1 MHPVDTPILPGP
13 DASAVEA
20 VGRELDANS
29 GCEVMTS
36 PFDLGRYATDA
47 SHYQIMPQ
55 MVALPRSTDD
65 LRAVVESA
73 REHGVPVTGRGGGT
87 SQNGQPINRGLVVD
101 CSKHLNRITN
111 LDVDARR
118 CSVEPG
124 VVLDHLNA
132 ELKPHGLWYP
142 VDVSTA
148 SRATIGG
155 MAGNNSCGARSIR
168 YGTMRDNV
176 EKLRVILA
184 DGGTAE
190 WGELPE
196 ADRRLGEA
204 ALAGRGD
211 LLGRLLHLGAANRK
225 LIESRL
231 PRLMRRVGGYNLDAL
246 IPDGAGG
253 SGCRDGTPCNPSHLF
268 IGSEGTL
275 GLFERIDLKLSP
287 LPRNKAMA
295 VCHFRSFYEAMQAA
309 GHIVP
314 LGATAVELVDRT
326 MIELGREIPLL
337 APTVDRFVKG
347 EPEALLIVEFAE
359 DDQAENLRRLDL
371 LEEVMADAMGHPD
384 SVVRALDPGFQR
396 EITAVRQQGLNIM
409 MSMRGD
415 AKPVSIVEDCAVD
428 LADLAEYTRR
438 LTEVFQRH
446 GTSGTWY
453 AHASVGCLHVR
464 PVLNLKGELG
474 AKTLRAVA
482 EEAFALVREYKGSHS
497 GEHGDGIA
505 RSEFH
510 EEMFGGEMVA
520 LFGEVKAMLD
530 PARLFNPN
538 KIVDAPRHDDR
549 RLFRYAPGY
558 QDGVGKA
565 ARDTGFDWSAW
576 GGLAGA
582 VEMCN
587 NNGACRK
594 RDAGV
599 MCPSYR
605 ATGNERDLVR
615 GRANTLRLA
624 LSGQLG
630 DNPMTSPEMLEAMK
644 LCVGC
649 KACRNE
655 CPTGVDMARMK
666 TEVLYRVSKERGI
679 GIRDRLVANLPLYA
693 PYLSRAPWLANL
705 RDRVPG
711 LAWLSEKTLG
721 LAAARPLPVW
731 AGAYRPP
738 PREASGGRP
747 AAVLLGDTFNR
758 HFEPENLY
766 GARRVMDAMGYEAIE
781 PRGAR
786 PLCCGRTFLAA
797 GLVDRARAEAER
809 LVGALLPL
817 ARRGIP
823 VVGLEPSCLLTL
835 RDEYPAL
842 LPGGEAE
849 ELAAASFMFEEFVER
864 EIAEGRAELKL
875 GPARGAKVL
884 LHGHCHQKAA
894 QAMPASPASIL
905 RWSSPRAAGWR
916 APSATSGRPRRNPR
930 PWRNCRCC
938 RPSAPRKAPASSP
951 TGPAAA
957 TRSGTSPPAVPS
969 MRRCSSPNICP
980 RNPVRHEC
988 RRPPVRRKRGG

>member
-1 MHPVDTPILPGP
+1 MPSIETSTPPGP
-13 DASAVEA
+13 DAAAVEA
-20 VGRELDANS
+20 VRRRLEADS
-29 GCEVMTS
+29 GCEVLAS

-55 MVALPRSTDD
+55 AVAVPRSTAD
-65 LRAVVESA
+65 LHAIVEAA

-101 CSKHLNRITN
+101 CSKN
-111 LDVDARR
+111 LDRIVGLDTEARR

-124 VVLDHLNA
+124 IVLDRLNA
-132 ELKPHGLWYP
+132 ELRPHGLWYP

-176 EKLRVILA
+176 EGLKAVLA
-184 DGGTAE
+184 GGGAVE

-196 ADRRLGEA
+196 ADRRLDAA
-204 ALAGRGD
+204 ALGGRED
-211 LLGRLLHLGAANRK
+211 LLGRLLHLGAANK
-225 LIESRL
+225 ELIESSL

-246 IPDGAGG
+246 VPDGTGG
-253 SGCRDGTPCNPSHLF
+253 SGCRPGTPCNPSHLF
-268 IGSEGTL
+268 LGSEGTL

-287 LPRNKAMA
+287 LPRNKVMG
-295 VCHFRSFYEAMQAA
+295 VCHFRTFYEAMQAA
-309 GHIVP
+309 RHIVP

-326 MIELGREIPLL
+326 MIELSRDIPML
-337 APTVDRFVKG
+337 APAVARFVEG
-347 EPEALLIVEFAE
+347 EPDALLIVEFAE
-359 DDQAENLRRLDL
+359 DGQDENLRRLDL
-371 LEEVMADAMGHPD
+371 LDGVMADAMGHPD
-384 SVVRALDPGFQR
+384 SVVRATDAGFQR

-415 AKPVSIVEDCAVD
+415 AKPVSIVEDCAVGLDD
-428 LADLAEYTRR
+428 LPEYTRR
-438 LTEVFQRH
+438 LTEVFERH

-464 PVLNLKGELG
+464 PVLNLKGDLG
-474 AKTLRAVA
+474 AKALRAVA

-510 EEMFGGEMVA
+510 ADMFGGGMVA
-520 LFGEVKAMLD
+520 LFGEVKRMLD
-530 PARLFNPN
+530 PAGLLNPN

-558 QDGVGKA
+558 QNGVDKA
-565 ARDTGFDWSAW
+565 ARGTGFDWSEW

-630 DNPMTSPEMLEAMK
+630 DDAMASPEMLEAMK

-666 TEVLYRVSKERGI
+666 TEVLYRVAMDRGV

-693 PYLSRAPWLANL
+693 PHLSKAPWLANL

-711 LAWLSEKTLG
+711 LAWLSEKAFG

-731 AGAYRPP
+731 AEPYRPP
-738 PREASGGRP
+738 PRQASGERP
-747 AAVLLGDTFNR
+747 AAVLFGDTFNR
-758 HFEPENLY
+758 YFEPANLY
-766 GARRVMDAMGYEAIE
+766 AARRVIEAMGFEAVE
-781 PRGAR
+781 PRGRR

-809 LVGALLPL
+809 LLQSLLPL
-817 ARRGIP
+817 ARQGTP

-835 RDEYPAL
+835 RDDYPAL
-842 LPGGEAE
+842 LPGKEAG
-849 ELAAASFMFEEFVER
+849 ELAAASFLFEEFVER
-864 EIAEGRAELKL
+864 EIGEGRAQLDLE
-875 GPARGAKVL
+875 PARDAKVL

-894 QAMPASPASIL
+894 RAMAPTERLLNRIPGVDLEVIQSSCCGMAGAFGYQRETQMESLAMAELSLLPAIREAEGARIV
-905 RWSSPRAAGWR
+905 AD
-916 APSATSGRPRRNPR
+916 
-930 PWRNCRCC
+930 
-938 RPSAPRKAPASSP
+938 
-951 TGPAAA
+951 
-957 TRSGTSPPAVPS
+957 GTSCRHQIGDLASRRADHAAVFLAE
-969 MRRCSSPNICP
+969 
-980 RNPVRHEC
+980 HL
-988 RRPPVRRKRGG
+988 RG